1 MKYIN
6 LVVLI
11 LVHFLFL
18 QHSIISLSWRLFSAC
33 LCEQHHQQQ
42 QPANVTLCSC
52 NGRGTD
58 SNRGPFSRCKQQAN
72 PGNCPEFYC
81 QASLCLSFFL
91 HCSLTNI
98 LFQAIIN
105 FDATY
110 TSPDDADGNFEPTNL
125 VNVIV
130 QQNSASAAIGGV
142 SSGVDDDQQM
152 LLDIEQNIANLEKSL
167 QKGKRLSLHW
177 IRLSL
182 SKG

>member
-1 MKYIN
+1 MNNIIN
-6 LVVLI
+6 NNNLPMSHCAAVMAEGQIRIEDHLVD
-11 LVHFLFL
+11 
-18 QHSIISLSWRLFSAC
+18 
-33 LCEQHHQQQ
+33 
-42 QPANVTLCSC
+42 ANNKPIQVIAQSFIVK
-52 NGRGTD
+52 
-58 SNRGPFSRCKQQAN
+58 PRC
-72 PGNCPEFYC
+72 
-81 QASLCLSFFL
+81 ASLFFL
-91 HCSLTNI
+91 HCSVTNI